1 MLDGCY
7 RYLNLPLKWFGGET
21 YGQLDAR
28 LSNPTGVNFAAIGG
42 MGVGFL
48 LTLFLM
54 FMWRKFI
61 WRPLQPA

>member
-1 MLDGCY
+1 MLDGFY

-28 LSNPTGVNFAAIGG
+28 LSNLTGVNFAAIGG

-54 FMWRKFI
+54 FMRRKFI
-61 WRPLQPA
+61 WRPRHPA

>member
-21 YGQLDAR
+21 DGQLDAR
-28 LSNPTGVNFAAIGG
+28 LSNSTGVNLAAIGG

-48 LTLFLM
+48 PTLFQM
-54 FMWRKFI
+54 FMRRKFI
-61 WRPLQPA
+61 WRPLHPA